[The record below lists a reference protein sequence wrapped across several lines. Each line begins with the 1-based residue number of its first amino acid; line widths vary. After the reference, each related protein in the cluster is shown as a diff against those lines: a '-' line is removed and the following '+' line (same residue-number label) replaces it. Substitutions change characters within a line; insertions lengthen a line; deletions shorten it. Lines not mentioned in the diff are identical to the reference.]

1 MTFSPLRLLV
11 AINPRASFGKKM
23 AEGGRAVRMLR
34 EAGHNVVMLR
44 ESNVEL
50 LRLETEHAVAAGA
63 DALIVVGG
71 DGMVSLAVN
80 IVTDTGL
87 PIGIVPTG
95 TGNDLARGLGI
106 PLDDT
111 KAAVERILN
120 ALDTRPRTIDAAR
133 VNHGELTTWYA
144 GVLSAGFDAIVN
156 ERANRMTRPRGPSSY
171 ILALVRELFVLAPI
185 DYRVQLDGETQQL
198 RGMLISV
205 ANNVSLG
212 GGMKVT
218 PDALL
223 DDGLL
228 DFFLVTPLGRL
239 AFLRVFPSVFRGEHV
254 NHPQVSIQRVR
265 RVRLEAEGIVAYADG
280 ERVGPLPLDIEVV
293 PGALRILA

>member
-1 MTFSPLRLLV
+1 MMFSPLRLLV
-11 AINPRASFGKKM
+11 AINPLASFGKKM
-23 AEGGRAVRMLR
+23 AEGELAVRMLR
-34 EAGHNVVMLR
+34 EAGHDVVMLR
-44 ESNVEL
+44 EPNIEL
-50 LRLETEHAVAAGA
+50 LRRETEHAVAAGA

-80 IVTDTGL
+80 VVTDTGL

-111 KAAVERILN
+111 EAAVARILN
-120 ALDTRPRTIDAAR
+120 ALGTRPRVIDAAR
-133 VNHGELTTWYA
+133 VHHGLLTTWYA

-156 ERANRMTRPRGPSSY
+156 ERANQMTRPRGPSRY
-171 ILALVRELFVLAPI
+171 IVALLRELLVLRPI
-185 DYRVQLDGETQQL
+185 DYRVQLDGEMRAV

-212 GGMKVT
+212 GGMRVA

-228 DFFLVTPLGRL
+228 DFFLVAPLGRL

-254 NHPQVSIQRVR
+254 NHPKVSIQRVR
-265 RVRLEAEGIVAYADG
+265 RVRLEADGVIAYADG

-293 PGALRILA
+293 PGALRMLV